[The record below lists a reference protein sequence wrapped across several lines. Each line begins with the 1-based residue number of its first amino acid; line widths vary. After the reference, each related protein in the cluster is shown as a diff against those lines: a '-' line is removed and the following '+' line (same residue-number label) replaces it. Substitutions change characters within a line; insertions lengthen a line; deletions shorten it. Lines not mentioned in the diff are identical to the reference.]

1 MPHGIYVQIS
11 VLAAFAVVAMVS
23 VTAQAPVWAHDGT
36 HSAQKNVASPVRG
49 KPWDFT
55 LPTLDGSRFVQAS
68 SFEGPV
74 LVNFWGRDCGPCIT
88 ELPRLQA
95 FAQAHPQWTVLL
107 VSTDSTAQAQE
118 FVQRHKLML
127 TVLRPGAN
135 VSALMR
141 SAGNR
146 SGGLPFSV
154 TLRNGR
160 VCESRTGELADSD
173 LTDMVLS
180 CR

>member
-1 MPHGIYVQIS
+1 MSHRLCRLLGLIIAYALTA
-11 VLAAFAVVAMVS
+11 LALALTPA
-23 VTAQAPVWAHDGT
+23 WAHDGA
-36 HSAQKNVASPVRG
+36 HVAAQRPAATVGG

-68 SFEGPV
+68 SFAGPV

-95 FAQAHPQWTVLL
+95 FAQAHPDWTVLL

-118 FVQRHKLML
+118 FVQRHQL
-127 TVLRPGAN
+127 TLAVLRPAAN
-135 VSALMR
+135 VGALMR

-154 TLRNGR
+154 TLYKGR
-160 VCESRTGELADSD
+160 LCTSRSGELADTD
-173 LTDMVLS
+173 LTAMALG
-180 CR
+180 CP